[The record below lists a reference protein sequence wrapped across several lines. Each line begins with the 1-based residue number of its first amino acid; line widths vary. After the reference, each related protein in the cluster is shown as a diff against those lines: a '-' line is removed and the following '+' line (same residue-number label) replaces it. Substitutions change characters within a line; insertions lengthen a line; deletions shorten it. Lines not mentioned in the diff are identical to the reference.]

1 MIYGYV
7 CKCGSAIQIER
18 SIHEEVIAPTC
29 YDCHETMARVWDTP
43 PITLKPP
50 PDTSGGLLIAGD
62 GKGGKSST
70 LLVLV

>member
-43 PITLKPP
+43 PITFK
-50 PDTSGGLLIAGD
+50 GAGFY
-62 GKGGKSST
+62 ST
-70 LLVLV
+70 DNPKK